1 MVQFANSWEAC
12 RAAFIIRSKAD
23 RSLLFALPG
32 PEKAAA

>member
-12 RAAFIIRSKAD
+12 RAASNIRSKTD
-23 RSLLFALPG
+23 KLSLSTLSG